1 MKMQKVI
8 DRQFVPAM
16 ESNIPGFVEGAIYN
30 LIICRQLYPTLN
42 YTKANEKMLTVSKEN
57 DILHLRYKAQ
67 EIWICS
73 PCLPTLIH
81 APQKLAGKL
90 ENAEQIKPSPH
101 KH

>member
-1 MKMQKVI
+1 MSTSTSAL
-8 DRQFVPAM
+8 FCL
-16 ESNIPGFVEGAIYN
+16 NCG
-30 LIICRQLYPTLN
+30 TLEH
-42 YTKANEKMLTVSKEN
+42 TSPL
-57 DILHLRYKAQ
+57 LHLRYKAQ

-90 ENAEQIKPSPH
+90 ENAEQIKRSPH